1 MRLQTLF
8 MQLKLLKKSKKNIY
22 FLEDGFSIIDPESG
36 KVLKEF
42 SIHKILMND
51 KDNLGLLY
59 GVGEFEKDRYHINSV
74 IPIKYTDNFFEK
86 DDLVISIRNL
96 STVIVFRP
104 KEDKIVW
111 SQTALDK
118 ST

>member
-1 MRLQTLF
+1 MG
-8 MQLKLLKKSKKNIY
+8 
-22 FLEDGFSIIDPESG
+22 EDGFSIIDPESG
-36 KVLKEF
+36 NVLKEF
-42 SIHKILMND
+42 SIHDILTNN

-96 STVIVFRP
+96 STIIVFRP
-104 KEDKIVW
+104 KDPKIV
-111 SQTALDK
+111 
-118 ST
+118 

>member
-1 MRLQTLF
+1 
-8 MQLKLLKKSKKNIY
+8 
-22 FLEDGFSIIDPESG
+22 
-36 KVLKEF
+36 
-42 SIHKILMND
+42 MND

-74 IPIKYTDNFFEK
+74 IPIKYTDNFEK

-104 KEDKIVW
+104 KEDKIIW
-111 SQTALDK
+111 SQTGLDK